1 MLNLASGV
9 WNTALGPLA
18 LNHDTNGGAN
28 TATGFQAFFYNT
40 AGNQNTA
47 YGAQALYSSRD
58 GNLNT
63 VIGYRALCNG
73 GGNINT
79 ANGAY
84 ALYNNDDGVGNTRS
98 VKARSLPVVTAA
110 VTRPLVI
117 KPFLATRW
125 RVRTRP
131 LVIKPFIKH
140 WHLRQWLQQRG
151 HRLSDALWQGHRKLQ
166 HSQR

>member
-98 VKARSLPVVTAA
+98 VIARSLPVVTAA

-117 KPFLATRW
+117 KHLYKNTGIHSSGFSNAATGCRTLFSKAIGSSNTANG
-125 RVRTRP
+125 RV
-131 LVIKPFIKH
+131 
-140 WHLRQWLQQRG
+140 G
-151 HRLSDALWQGHRKLQ
+151 AS
-166 HSQR
+166 